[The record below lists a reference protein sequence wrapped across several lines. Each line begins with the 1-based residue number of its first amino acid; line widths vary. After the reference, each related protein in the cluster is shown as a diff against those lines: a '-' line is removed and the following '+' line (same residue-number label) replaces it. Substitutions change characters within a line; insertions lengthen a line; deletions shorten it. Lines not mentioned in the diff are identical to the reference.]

1 MIWFQDAV
9 IAKGDRIEELE
20 EALKESVRITAER
33 EMVMVEQQQQ
43 LEEAERKVSQGQVIG
58 QTAGSRNRSTAGSN
72 SRVVQGQGKFT
83 MKIFFLGYFCSL

>member
-1 MIWFQDAV
+1 M

-43 LEEAERKVSQGQVIG
+43 LEEAEQKVSRTKVK
-58 QTAGSRNRSTAGSN
+58 ARS
-72 SRVVQGQGKFT
+72 VQ
-83 MKIFFLGYFCSL
+83 C

>member
-1 MIWFQDAV
+1 M

-43 LEEAERKVSQGQVIG
+43 LEEAEQKVSRAKVKAKI
-58 QTAGSRNRSTAGSN
+58 SP
-72 SRVVQGQGKFT
+72 VLKFWN
-83 MKIFFLGYFCSL
+83 KKNNQFKRL

>member
-20 EALKESVRITAER
+20 EALKDSVRITAER

-43 LEEAERKVSQGQVIG
+43 LEEAERKVSQGQFIG
-58 QTAGSRNRSTAGSN
+58 QTEESRNRSTAGSN

-83 MKIFFLGYFCSL
+83 MKKVFSL

>member
-58 QTAGSRNRSTAGSN
+58 QTEESRNRSTAGSF
-72 SRVVQGQGKFT
+72 RVKE
-83 MKIFFLGYFCSL
+83 KLP

>member
-1 MIWFQDAV
+1 MQIFFFFICCLLYSNIYPQDAV

-43 LEEAERKVSQGQVIG
+43 LEEAEQKVSRAKVK
-58 QTAGSRNRSTAGSN
+58 ARS
-72 SRVVQGQGKFT
+72 VQ
-83 MKIFFLGYFCSL
+83 C

>member
-1 MIWFQDAV
+1 MQIFFYLLLTLFHIYPQDAV

-43 LEEAERKVSQGQVIG
+43 LEEAEQKVSRAKVK
-58 QTAGSRNRSTAGSN
+58 ARS
-72 SRVVQGQGKFT
+72 VQ
-83 MKIFFLGYFCSL
+83 C